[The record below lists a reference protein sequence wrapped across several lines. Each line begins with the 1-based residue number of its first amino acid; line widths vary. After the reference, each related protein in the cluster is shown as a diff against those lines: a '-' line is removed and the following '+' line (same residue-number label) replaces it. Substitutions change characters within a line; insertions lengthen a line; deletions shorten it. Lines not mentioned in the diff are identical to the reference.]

1 MRAFCR
7 VSSTPL
13 WSDLRMC
20 FFCQALEGRVKEV
33 AAALQELK
41 TTQVYDKREQE
52 RPCDVAFSNEAEG
65 VSHACRDL
73 SQEVKVSLTIIQC

>member
-1 MRAFCR
+1 M
-7 VSSTPL
+7 
-13 WSDLRMC
+13 
-20 FFCQALEGRVKEV
+20 KEV

-41 TTQVYDKREQE
+41 TTHVYDKREQE

-65 VSHACRDL
+65 ISHACRDL